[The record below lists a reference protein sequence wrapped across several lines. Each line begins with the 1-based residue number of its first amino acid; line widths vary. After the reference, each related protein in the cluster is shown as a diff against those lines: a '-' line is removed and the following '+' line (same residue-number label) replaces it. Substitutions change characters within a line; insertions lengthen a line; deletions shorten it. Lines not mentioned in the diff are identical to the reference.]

1 MAWRLAMNRISQKA
15 RLATG
20 SRVRDMSPPR
30 RSVVVAVIGGMMAAA
45 YLHSQ
50 GVVDLGFGFP
60 PGGLVE
66 GVMMAITGALAGFG
80 ALLAFRLLRDLAG
93 RLKK

>member
-1 MAWRLAMNRISQKA
+1 MAWRLAMNRISQKVH
-15 RLATG
+15 LATDL
-20 SRVRDMSPPR
+20 RVRDMSPPR

>member
-1 MAWRLAMNRISQKA
+1 
-15 RLATG
+15 
-20 SRVRDMSPPR
+20 MSPPR

-50 GVVDLGFGFP
+50 GVVDLSFGFP
-60 PGGLVE
+60 RGGLVE
-66 GVMMAITGALAGFG
+66 GIMMAMTGALAGFG
-80 ALLAFRLLRDLAG
+80 VLLTFRLLRDLAE